1 VLELSP
7 LSAMGYPPPIAAY
20 VFLVLPVLV
29 IGALVCLVG
38 IRRKSW
44 ISKKRAV
51 GVFLLAVAVLTHG
64 IFITGA
70 ATFGPTSVMT
80 AEIFTF
86 RCAAAYTQ
94 TCDTAILSTN
104 RGYLN
109 NVRLPQPVDMHT
121 FLGKDSSVTLQL
133 SLWDAKIHWIRTDN
147 TSPPT
152 IVGHPPTVSYY
163 AIAEVL
169 IGATLL
175 YLAWLLWRKAKRRRW
190 KEAVTQ
196 LP

>member
-1 VLELSP
+1 
-7 LSAMGYPPPIAAY
+7 MGYPPPIAAY
-20 VFLVLPVLV
+20 AYLALPVLV
-29 IGALVCLVG
+29 IGALLCLVG

-51 GVFLLAVAVLTHG
+51 GLFLLALAVLIHG

-70 ATFGPTSVMT
+70 ATFGPKSVMT

-94 TCDTAILSTN
+94 RCDIAILSTN
-104 RGYLN
+104 RVYLD
-109 NVRLPQPVDMHT
+109 NVRLPQPVDMDT
-121 FLGKDSSVTLQL
+121 FYQDHHNSVTLQL
-133 SLWDAKIHWIRTDN
+133 SPWDAKIHWIRTDN

-163 AIAEVL
+163 AIAQVL
-169 IGATLL
+169 IGAALF
-175 YLAWLLWRKAKRRRW
+175 
-190 KEAVTQ
+190 
-196 LP
+196 

>member
-1 VLELSP
+1 
-7 LSAMGYPPPIAAY
+7 MGYPPPIAAY
-20 VFLVLPVLV
+20 VFLALPVLV

-44 ISKKRAV
+44 ISMKRAV
-51 GVFLLAVAVLTHG
+51 GAFLLALAVLMHG
-64 IFITGA
+64 IFIAGA
-70 ATFGPTSVMT
+70 ATFGPKSVMT
-80 AEIFTF
+80 AEILTF

-94 TCDTAILSTN
+94 SCDIAILSTN
-104 RGYLN
+104 RGYLD
-109 NVRLPQPVDMHT
+109 NVRLPQPVDMDT

-152 IVGHPPTVSYY
+152 IAGHPPTLSYY

-169 IGATLL
+169 IGAALF
-175 YLAWLLWRKAKRRRW
+175 YLAWLVWRKAKRRRW
-190 KEAVTQ
+190 KEAV
-196 LP
+196 